1 MLFSR
6 TCLYNPI
13 PSNNVFNFDSV
24 AGAGTKWFIR
34 VRLPEFRFKTETE
47 RQSACESASIKRGF
61 PSIERESANF
71 KRESVRSGW
80 PKGKFG
86 YES

>member
-6 TCLYNPI
+6 TSLYNPI
-13 PSNNVFNFDSV
+13 PSNNIFNFDSV

-47 RQSACESASIKRGF
+47 GQSACESASIKRGF
-61 PSIERESANF
+61 PSVKRESANF
-71 KRESVRSGW
+71 KRESVRSG
-80 PKGKFG
+80 
-86 YES
+86 